1 MEYLKTQETCFQF
14 ITFTFKSTVTQ
25 GKFRQKWLENLIK
38 IVAICLK
45 ILPPFHPL
53 AQALSSNF
61 HALSITASQ
70 WQLPVT
76 EKKNRRHTHT
86 LHAHKSKHFPCLA
99 FSAQLSSSLVRT
111 TPQKKRRKSVTFRFS
126 LVTPTSPEKKKTN
139 DETRKSVSSTPLNHE

>member
-53 AQALSSNF
+53 AQALSSNC
-61 HALSITASQ
+61 HALSITASH

-99 FSAQLSSSLVRT
+99 FSAQLSSSLIRT
-111 TPQKKRRKSVTFRFS
+111 TPQKKRRKSVTFRFF
-126 LVTPTSPEKKKTN
+126 LVTPTSPEEKKRTTK
-139 DETRKSVSSTPLNHE
+139 HEKAYHQHP